1 MTIRQRPQQQ
11 FNSGEF
17 RTPIQFFTTSADEGP
32 YPGVK
37 QEKAFFTLSEI
48 YESSTKDLE
57 HVNTTNAKHI
67 VTILFRN
74 PHVDYQ
80 IKHSDMFR
88 VLDGMYMDVE
98 FEVQHFAPSKDN
110 KEIIKVVGV
119 AYGS

>member
-1 MTIRQRPQQQ
+1 MAIRQRPQQQ

-17 RTPIQFFTTSADEGP
+17 RTPIQFFAIITDDGP

-37 QEKAFFTLSEI
+37 QEKSFFTLAEV

-57 HVNTTNAKHI
+57 HVDTTNSNHI
-67 VTILFRN
+67 VTILFRH
-74 PHVDYQ
+74 PHSDYR
-80 IKHSDMFR
+80 IKHSDVFR
-88 VLDGMYMDVE
+88 ILDGMYVDIE
-98 FEVQHFAPSKDN
+98 FDVQHFAPSKDN